1 MTSDISF
8 PFKFPIQ
15 AELLRCTKDG
25 HVLFLRNLNSVRAL
39 FLLRFFLFICFVI
52 DVFLASSNAAL
63 FKLVNSNVTRT
74 DW

>member
-1 MTSDISF
+1 MNSDVTF
-8 PFKFPIQ
+8 PFKFLIQ

-25 HVLFLRNLNSVRAL
+25 HVLFLRDLISVRAL
-39 FLLRFFLFICFVI
+39 FLLGFFLFIYFVI
-52 DVFLASSNAAL
+52 YVFLASSNAAL